1 MASRIRDDL
10 LYLVRALEGDL
21 KVYEKQADLLF
32 TLLNTLVASDTSN
45 VLDRCT
51 SSHELNF
58 TAVASRASNLLSDQM
73 VSKYPDTSLVTFIR
87 VKLLYLLKGMYPS

>member
-1 MASRIRDDL
+1 MASRIRDDV

-58 TAVASRASNLLSDQM
+58 SAVASRSSSLLSDQM
-73 VSKYPDTSLVTFIR
+73 VSKYPDISFVIIIR
-87 VKLLYLLKGMYPS
+87 VKLLHLWKRT